1 MTFDLRSE
9 PWIPVVMRDGASEK
23 LSLRETFERANQVRR
38 VSASLPTQSFAVLR
52 LLLAI
57 HHDAIGFHSDADVA
71 AALRG
76 GIDQQA
82 IMTYLDRYQDRFDL
96 FHPMRPFMQVAT
108 LRTAKNEASPL
119 EKLISDVPN
128 GAQFL
133 TTRAGAGLREI
144 SAAEAALWLVHAQ
157 AFDASGIRSG
167 AVGDAEVKGGK
178 GYPIGPAWAGQIGG
192 VVLHGRSL
200 ADTLVCNTVPT
211 PDNPLDRP
219 VWATDDPQT
228 EQRQL
233 EPNPAGPVQLLVW
246 QSRRIRLVGDEN
258 GVTGVVLAQGDRMT
272 PQNRQG
278 LEHMTAWR
286 FSEPQTKKYRIP
298 VYMPLKHDPS
308 RAGWRGMPGLVAD
321 NPSRNASGYAES
333 LRPAN
338 IANLAHHSDEFEH
351 LASQAVV
358 ELIGMD
364 YGPQEATVADV
375 VHDSLDLRVSLL
387 GEAGVEVQLMLFDV
401 VRTADQAVWALG
413 RLASNIAAAAGDFD
427 GIEGARERAREVAWS
442 ALDGPARD
450 WLSRLTAETDTIE
463 ARREWQQRVNEV
475 LLPLGRSMAAGCSP
489 AAVTGR
495 MTKYGYM
502 TAAKAQN
509 FFHAAL
515 RKELSLAYPQEPN
528 KDTNDEQ

>member
-167 AVGDAEVKGGK
+167 AVGDAEVKGG
-178 GYPIGPAWAGQIGG
+178 
-192 VVLHGRSL
+192 R
-200 ADTLVCNTVPT
+200 DTPSGLP
-211 PDNPLDRP
+211 
-219 VWATDDPQT
+219 
-228 EQRQL
+228 
-233 EPNPAGPVQLLVW
+233 GPVRSEAWSCTVAPSPIRW
-246 QSRRIRLVGDEN
+246 SATRSRRR
-258 GVTGVVLAQGDRMT
+258 TT
-272 PQNRQG
+272 PWIVQSGQ
-278 LEHMTAWR
+278 LM
-286 FSEPQTKKYRIP
+286 IP
-298 VYMPLKHDPS
+298 KQSSVS
-308 RAGWRGMPGLVAD
+308 W
-321 NPSRNASGYAES
+321 
-333 LRPAN
+333 
-338 IANLAHHSDEFEH
+338 NL
-351 LASQAVV
+351 
-358 ELIGMD
+358 
-364 YGPQEATVADV
+364 T
-375 VHDSLDLRVSLL
+375 LL
-387 GEAGVEVQLMLFDV
+387 GPFSCLCG
-401 VRTADQAVWALG
+401 
-413 RLASNIAAAAGDFD
+413 
-427 GIEGARERAREVAWS
+427 
-442 ALDGPARD
+442 
-450 WLSRLTAETDTIE
+450 
-463 ARREWQQRVNEV
+463 
-475 LLPLGRSMAAGCSP
+475 SP
-489 AAVTGR
+489 AASALWATR
-495 MTKYGYM
+495 
-502 TAAKAQN
+502 TA
-509 FFHAAL
+509 
-515 RKELSLAYPQEPN
+515 
-528 KDTNDEQ
+528 